1 MCAATPATSL
11 AKFLVLSTTSENIAK
26 KTDKKEVSRHERK
39 TRMNKN
45 GREMKKKGKKG
56 YRAGFKY

>member
-1 MCAATPATSL
+1 VCCNTCRITSQVTGS
-11 AKFLVLSTTSENIAK
+11 FYYIREYSQ

-45 GREMKKKGKKG
+45 GREMKKKEKKG
-56 YRAGFKY
+56 YKAGFKN

>member
-1 MCAATPATSL
+1 VCCNTCCITSQVSGS
-11 AKFLVLSTTSENIAK
+11 FYYIREYSQ